1 MTHDEFVKKYND
13 IVERALTFAK
23 KARREGLL
31 ALDEEADQDRIDERD
46 IFEYGIRFVVDGTHA
61 EIVEKILS
69 NIIKQ
74 EKDENMLILKTI
86 QKEAALSIQAGDN
99 PRMMYHLLNSYT
111 DITLKEDEIKKLI
124 EDLNERPIVL

>member
-46 IFEYGIRFVVDGTHA
+46 IFEYGIRFVVDGTDA

-74 EKDENMLILKTI
+74 EKDENMFILKTI
-86 QKEAALSIQAGDN
+86 QKEAALSIQAGVN
-99 PRMMYHLLNSYT
+99 PRSIYYLLNSYT
-111 DITLKEDEIKKLI
+111 DITLREDEMKKLV
-124 EDLNERPIVL
+124 ED